1 MPSVLVTGA
10 GGFIGRRV
18 VSAVG
23 HAGYRVAG
31 IVRQTPSLA
40 GASTVIQHDLRN
52 PLNGP
57 PSADWVFHLAG
68 GYAGAGKKELE
79 RTDAQTAHNV
89 IDWGFAAGIK
99 NWIFASA
106 AEVYGDVCGV
116 ATEEAP
122 QRPVIPYGWL
132 KLTVERLFAERLKTL
147 SNHRIVIL
155 RIGEV
160 YGRDGRLIRELAV
173 RLKRGL
179 CPWPGSGHVPLSFV
193 HVDDVAQA
201 FLCAA
206 RTAPTGISV
215 YNVADDMPVTWQG
228 FLLHVAQL
236 LGTKPPVFLPVSL
249 VQVYALCSTL
259 AHRAT
264 RTEPI
269 LTMHALRL
277 LLTPKALS
285 NARLKSALG
294 FEPQYPTISEGSE
307 EAFRGLSHDS

>member
-18 VSAVG
+18 VSAVS

-31 IVRQTPSLA
+31 IVRQTTSLA

-57 PSADWVFHLAG
+57 PSTDWVFHLAG

-132 KLTVERLFAERLKTL
+132 KLTVERLFADRLKTL

-160 YGRDGRLIRELAV
+160 YGRDGRLIRELTV
-173 RLKRGL
+173 RLKRGR

-249 VQVYALCSTL
+249 VQIYALCSTL

-285 NARLKSALG
+285 IARLKSALG
-294 FEPQYPTISEGSE
+294 FEPQYPTISEGLE

>member
-18 VSAVG
+18 VSAVS

-31 IVRQTPSLA
+31 IVRQTTSLA

-132 KLTVERLFAERLKTL
+132 KLTVECLFAERLKTL
-147 SNHRIVIL
+147 SKSQDRHSKDRRSL
-155 RIGEV
+155 
-160 YGRDGRLIRELAV
+160 
-173 RLKRGL
+173 
-179 CPWPGSGHVPLSFV
+179 WP
-193 HVDDVAQA
+193 
-201 FLCAA
+201 
-206 RTAPTGISV
+206 R
-215 YNVADDMPVTWQG
+215 
-228 FLLHVAQL
+228 
-236 LGTKPPVFLPVSL
+236 
-249 VQVYALCSTL
+249 
-259 AHRAT
+259 RAT
-264 RTEPI
+264 NPRTDRAAETRAVPVAWVGACPI
-269 LTMHALRL
+269 EFRARRRRGSS
-277 LLTPKALS
+277 LS
-285 NARLKSALG
+285 VCR
-294 FEPQYPTISEGSE
+294 PHGSNGY
-307 EAFRGLSHDS
+307 FGL

>member
-18 VSAVG
+18 VSAAS
-23 HAGYRVAG
+23 HAGYRVSG
-31 IVRQTPSLA
+31 IVRQATSLA
-40 GASTVIQHDLRN
+40 GAGTVIQHDLRN

-68 GYAGAGKKELE
+68 GYAGAGKKELD
-79 RTDAQTAHNV
+79 RVDAQTADNV

-116 ATEEAP
+116 ANEEAP
-122 QRPVIPYGWL
+122 QRPVIPYGRL

-160 YGRDGRLIRELAV
+160 YGRDGRLIRELTA
-173 RLKRGL
+173 RMKRGF
-179 CPWPGSGHVPLSFV
+179 CPWPGSGHVLLSFV

-206 RTAPTGISV
+206 RTAPMGISV

-228 FLLHVAQL
+228 FLLRVAQL
-236 LGTKPPVFLPVSL
+236 LGTKPPAFLPVSL
-249 VQVYALCSTL
+249 VQAYALCSAL

-294 FEPQYPTISEGSE
+294 FKPQYPTISEGLE

>member
-1 MPSVLVTGA
+1 MSS
-10 GGFIGRRV
+10 IG
-18 VSAVG
+18 
-23 HAGYRVAG
+23 
-31 IVRQTPSLA
+31 
-40 GASTVIQHDLRN
+40 
-52 PLNGP
+52 
-57 PSADWVFHLAG
+57 
-68 GYAGAGKKELE
+68 
-79 RTDAQTAHNV
+79 
-89 IDWGFAAGIK
+89 GFAAGIK

-132 KLTVERLFAERLKTL
+132 KLTVECLFAERLKTL

-160 YGRDGRLIRELAV
+160 YGRDGRRIRELTV

-215 YNVADDMPVTWQG
+215 YNVTDDMPVTWQG
-228 FLLHVAQL
+228 SFWRVAQL
-236 LGTKPPVFLPVSL
+236 LGTKTSRFLARVLGSGL
-249 VQVYALCSTL
+249 RAVQHL

-264 RTEPI
+264 R
-269 LTMHALRL
+269 
-277 LLTPKALS
+277 
-285 NARLKSALG
+285 N
-294 FEPQYPTISEGSE
+294 
-307 EAFRGLSHDS
+307 

>member
-18 VSAVG
+18 VSAVS
-23 HAGYRVAG
+23 HAGYRVTG
-31 IVRQTPSLA
+31 IVRQKTSLA
-40 GASTVIQHDLRN
+40 GASTMIQHDLQNR
-52 PLNGP
+52 LHGP

-68 GYAGAGKKELE
+68 GYAGAGKKELD
-79 RTDAQTAHNV
+79 RTDAQTAQNV
-89 IDWGFAAGIK
+89 IDWGLAAGIK

-122 QRPVIPYGWL
+122 QHPVIPYGRL
-132 KLTVERLFAERLKTL
+132 KLRVERLFAERLKTL
-147 SNHRIVIL
+147 PDHRIVIL
-155 RIGEV
+155 RIAEV
-160 YGRDGRLIRELAV
+160 YGRDGRLVRELTA
-173 RLKRGL
+173 RLKRGF
-179 CPWPGSGHVPLSFV
+179 CPWPGSGQVPLNFV

-206 RTAPTGISV
+206 RMAPMGISV
-215 YNVADDMPVTWQG
+215 YNVADDMPVTWQS
-228 FLLHVAQL
+228 FLQRVAQL
-236 LGTKPPVFLPVSL
+236 LGTKSPVFLPVSL
-249 VQVYALCSTL
+249 VQTYALCSTL
-259 AHRAT
+259 VHRAT
-264 RTEPI
+264 RTEPV

-294 FEPQYPTISEGSE
+294 FEPQYPTYSEGLE
-307 EAFRGLSHDS
+307 EAFRGLSYDS

>member
-18 VSAVG
+18 VSAVS

-31 IVRQTPSLA
+31 IVRQTTSLA

-57 PSADWVFHLAG
+57 PSTDWVFHLAG

-79 RTDAQTAHNV
+79 RTDAQTAHHV
-89 IDWGFAAGIK
+89 IDVGFAAGIK

-147 SNHRIVIL
+147 SNHRFVIL

-160 YGRDGRLIRELAV
+160 YGQDGRLIRELTA

-179 CPWPGSGHVPLSFV
+179 FPWPGSGHVPLSFV

-228 FLLHVAQL
+228 FLLRVAQL
-236 LGTKPPVFLPVSL
+236 FGTKPPVFLPVSL
-249 VQVYALCSTL
+249 VQVYTLCSTL

-294 FEPQYPTISEGSE
+294 FEPQYPTISEGLE

>member
-18 VSAVG
+18 VSAVS

-31 IVRQTPSLA
+31 IVRQTTSLA

-57 PSADWVFHLAG
+57 PSTNWVFHLAG
-68 GYAGAGKKELE
+68 GYADAGKKELE
-79 RTDAQTAHNV
+79 RTDAQTAHHV
-89 IDWGFAAGIK
+89 IDVGFAAGIK

-147 SNHRIVIL
+147 SNHRFVIL

-160 YGRDGRLIRELAV
+160 YGRDGRLIRELTV
-173 RLKRGL
+173 RLKRGR

-228 FLLHVAQL
+228 FLLRVAQL
-236 LGTKPPVFLPVSL
+236 FGTKPPVFLPVSL
-249 VQVYALCSTL
+249 VQVYTLCSTL

-294 FEPQYPTISEGSE
+294 FEPQYPTISEGLE